1 MDFQLGCNYWASHAG
16 VYMWRN
22 WDRAVVEADLAR
34 LSRCGVNVLRV
45 FPLWPD
51 FQPLTRLL
59 SNGGSEL
66 RRGDTPLDRTTP
78 EGLAGVDAQM
88 MHRFEELLS
97 IAEQHRM
104 CLIVPLITGWMSGR
118 MFYPPAFEARNPIT
132 DYETVKWEIRFVK
145 YFVRRFKDYRCILAW
160 EPGNETNVMSF
171 CDDGWKQGD
180 YWVWLSHIVHAI
192 RSEDP
197 TRPVYAG
204 MHGLSLH
211 GESGAA
217 IAEVGELCDMLTV
230 HPYPPFVP
238 HCSVDGLDSRRAM
251 LHGTAEALYYADIS
265 GRPCLCEEIGT
276 LGSSL
281 GDEETAARYL
291 RANLYAL
298 WSHGSAG
305 LLWWCACDQTEL
317 DYPPYDWCACEREL
331 GLLRA
336 DGSLK
341 PVAAEM
347 QAFREFLRTQPPL
360 TPHQRDAVCILS
372 RSQNNWA
379 AAYST
384 QLLCKQAGLDVRFTD
399 GEDPLPD
406 SPIYLLPSLTGDAIP
421 KRTWR
426 SLMERA
432 KDGALVYVSW
442 QDAVLSSFEAITGLR
457 VQSNAARAE
466 AQTQVDFPEMALR
479 LTLSGP
485 RRLALLPLPE
495 TRVLGTEP
503 DGNPVFAFHPY
514 GKGGFYFLSFPLE
527 TMLADQPRAFDGT
540 AYYRLYQC
548 MFSAHTDRKVMARSL
563 PELLLTEHPVSASV
577 STVIALNYGPE
588 TRHTLTLRPGWQL
601 GQVVCGHVTE
611 PSPGTLCMEA
621 EPLSLCRFTVKA
633 DG

>member
-16 VYMWRN
+16 IYMWRN
-22 WDRAVVEADLAR
+22 WDRSVVETDLER
-34 LSRCGVNVLRV
+34 LSRSGVEVLRV

-66 RRGDTPLDRTTP
+66 RHGDAPLDRTTP

-88 MHRFEELLS
+88 MCRFEELLT
-97 IAEQHRM
+97 IAERHNMR
-104 CLIVPLITGWMSGR
+104 LIVPLITGWMSGR
-118 MFYPPAFEARNPIT
+118 IFYPPAFETRNPIT
-132 DYETVKWEIRFVK
+132 DYETIKWEIRFVK
-145 YFVRRFKDYRCILAW
+145 YFVRRFKDHRAILAW

-171 CDDGWKQGD
+171 CDEGWKQGD

-238 HCSVDGLDSRRAM
+238 HCSVDGLDSMKAM
-251 LHGTAEALYYADIS
+251 LHGTSEALYYADIS

-281 GDEETAARYL
+281 GSEETAARYL

-336 DGSLK
+336 DGSPK
-341 PVAAEM
+341 PAALEI
-347 QAFREFLRTQPPL
+347 QAFRRFLRTQPPL
-360 TPHQRDAVCILS
+360 PPHQRDAVCILS
-372 RSQNNWA
+372 KSQDNWA

-384 QLLCKQAGLDVRFTD
+384 QLLCKQAGLDVRFAD
-399 GEDPLPD
+399 GEEKLPD
-406 SPIYLLPSLTGDAIP
+406 SAVYLLPSLTGDAIP

-432 KDGALVYVSW
+432 ENGAIVYLSW

-457 VQSNAARAE
+457 VQSNAARADT
-466 AQTQVDFPEMALR
+466 QTQIDFSDMALR
-479 LTLSGP
+479 LTLSNA
-485 RRLALLPLPE
+485 RRLTLTALPD

-503 DGNPVFAFHPY
+503 DGNPAFAFHPY

-527 TMLADQPRAFDGT
+527 TTLADQPRAFAGT
-540 AYYRLYQC
+540 SYYRLYQH
-548 MFSAHTDRKVMARSL
+548 MFSAHTNRKITARSS
-563 PELLLTEHPVSASV
+563 PELLMTEHPTGDFSAAV
-577 STVIALNYGPE
+577 VAMNYGLE
-588 TRHTLTLRPGWQL
+588 LHHTLTLRSGWHL
-601 GQVVCGHVTE
+601 DQVICGHVAE
-611 PSPGTLCMEA
+611 PSPGTLCIEA
-621 EPLSLCRFTVKA
+621 ETLSICRFTVQFDA
-633 DG
+633 